1 MTYFEKL
8 HPWCLIRLLP
18 NCQRIVVARF
28 RNRNDADEH
37 LRVLQRLVKHRTFVI
52 IFDSQEQPVLP
63 QDGWAKLILKSN

>member
-52 IFDSQEQPVLP
+52 IFDSQEQPALP
-63 QDGWAKLILKSN
+63 QD

>member
-8 HPWCLIRLLP
+8 HPWCLVRLLP

-28 RNRNDADEH
+28 RKRNDADEH

-52 IFDSQEQPVLP
+52 IFDSQEQPALP
-63 QDGWAKLILKSN
+63 QD

>member
-1 MTYFEKL
+1 MTYFERL

-28 RNRNDADEH
+28 RKRNDADEH

-63 QDGWAKLILKSN
+63 QD

>member
-28 RNRNDADEH
+28 RKRNDADEH
-37 LRVLQRLVKHRTFVI
+37 LRVLQRLIKHRTFVI

-63 QDGWAKLILKSN
+63 QD

>member
-8 HPWCLIRLLP
+8 HPWCLIRSLP

-28 RNRNDADEH
+28 RKRNDADEH

-63 QDGWAKLILKSN
+63 QD

>member
-28 RNRNDADEH
+28 RKRNDADEH
-37 LRVLQRLVKHRTFVI
+37 LRVLQRLVKNRTFVI
-52 IFDSQEQPVLP
+52 IFDRQEQPVLP
-63 QDGWAKLILKSN
+63 QD

>member
-18 NCQRIVVARF
+18 NCQRIVEARF
-28 RNRNDADEH
+28 RKRNDADEH

-52 IFDSQEQPVLP
+52 IFDSQEQPALP
-63 QDGWAKLILKSN
+63 QD

>member
-28 RNRNDADEH
+28 RKRNDADDH
-37 LRVLQRLVKHRTFVI
+37 LRVLQRLVKNRTFVI

-63 QDGWAKLILKSN
+63 QD

>member
-28 RNRNDADEH
+28 RKRNDADEH

-63 QDGWAKLILKSN
+63 QD

>member
-8 HPWCLIRLLP
+8 HPWCLIRLFP

-28 RNRNDADEH
+28 RKRNDADEH
-37 LRVLQRLVKHRTFVI
+37 LRVLHRLVKHRTFVI

-63 QDGWAKLILKSN
+63 QD

>member
-28 RNRNDADEH
+28 RKINDADEH

-52 IFDSQEQPVLP
+52 IFDSQEQLVLP
-63 QDGWAKLILKSN
+63 QD

>member
-28 RNRNDADEH
+28 RKRNDADEH
-37 LRVLQRLVKHRTFVI
+37 LRVLQRLVKNRTFVI
-52 IFDSQEQPVLP
+52 IFESQEQPVLP
-63 QDGWAKLILKSN
+63 QD

>member
-28 RNRNDADEH
+28 RKRNDADEH

-52 IFDSQEQPVLP
+52 IFDSQEQPALP
-63 QDGWAKLILKSN
+63 QD

>member
-28 RNRNDADEH
+28 RKRNDADEH

-52 IFDSQEQPVLP
+52 IFESQEQPVLP
-63 QDGWAKLILKSN
+63 QD

>member
-8 HPWCLIRLLP
+8 HPWCLIHLLP

-28 RNRNDADEH
+28 RKRNDADEH

-63 QDGWAKLILKSN
+63 QD

>member
-8 HPWCLIRLLP
+8 HSWCLIRLLP

-28 RNRNDADEH
+28 RKRNDADEH

-63 QDGWAKLILKSN
+63 QD

>member
-1 MTYFEKL
+1 MAYFEKL

-28 RNRNDADEH
+28 RKRNDADEH

-63 QDGWAKLILKSN
+63 QD

>member
-28 RNRNDADEH
+28 RKRNDADEH

-52 IFDSQEQPVLP
+52 IFESQEQPALP
-63 QDGWAKLILKSN
+63 QD

>member
-28 RNRNDADEH
+28 RKRNDADEH

-63 QDGWAKLILKSN
+63 QY

>member
-28 RNRNDADEH
+28 RKRNDADEH

-52 IFDSQEQPVLP
+52 IFDNQEQPVLP
-63 QDGWAKLILKSN
+63 QD

>member
-28 RNRNDADEH
+28 RKRNDADAH

-63 QDGWAKLILKSN
+63 QD

>member
-28 RNRNDADEH
+28 RKRNDADAH
-37 LRVLQRLVKHRTFVI
+37 LRVLQRLVKNRTFVI

-63 QDGWAKLILKSN
+63 QD

>member
-28 RNRNDADEH
+28 RKRNDADDH

-63 QDGWAKLILKSN
+63 QD

>member
-18 NCQRIVVARF
+18 NCHRIAVARF
-28 RNRNDADEH
+28 RKSNDADEH

-63 QDGWAKLILKSN
+63 QD